1 MRKRLFCFF
10 TLSVLAFVCPVSA
23 YAQSSG
29 FSLKDILSSQKVQ
42 DAISSVTSSDKVTQA
57 DMQGTWRFTGA
68 ACRFESDD
76 MLKKAGGEVA
86 ASKVK
91 EKLDGWCEKAG
102 LTESGCT
109 FTFNSDSTFTN
120 VTPKATLKGTYSAD
134 GAGAL
139 TLRYTAGKTGIAA
152 KEFHAT
158 VYKSGGRIY
167 VMFNTDKAVNMLS
180 SLSSMV
186 NISSLKTIASLAQD
200 YDGILLGIELSK

>member
-42 DAISSVTSSDKVTQA
+42 DAISSVTSSDKVTPA

-91 EKLDGWCEKAG
+91 
-102 LTESGCT
+102 
-109 FTFNSDSTFTN
+109 
-120 VTPKATLKGTYSAD
+120 
-134 GAGAL
+134 
-139 TLRYTAGKTGIAA
+139 
-152 KEFHAT
+152 
-158 VYKSGGRIY
+158 
-167 VMFNTDKAVNMLS
+167 
-180 SLSSMV
+180 
-186 NISSLKTIASLAQD
+186 
-200 YDGILLGIELSK
+200 